1 MDDKILSNILK
12 GFCNQIFI
20 LTEKQKN
27 GYIKTFKK
35 QSGSLQTGFGKVSK
49 SDFGIGKFFN

>member
-35 QSGSLQTGFGKVSK
+35 QSFFNFICTN
-49 SDFGIGKFFN
+49 SDFG